1 MGNLI
6 NRIIGGAIKYRI
18 AVIGATLVMAAAGLW
33 AFETLTTD
41 AFPDLTPNAVLVMTT
56 VRGLSPVET
65 EQQITYP
72 MEVAML
78 GLPRTQGVRSI
89 SKVGLSVVTVTF
101 DDDVDLYFARALVQQ
116 RMQDVLSQLPAGAE
130 ATLGPPATPMGEVFK
145 YLVES
150 DSVLSPGDTL
160 ALINLTNIQEYT
172 IKPLLRTV
180 PGVADVNTG
189 GWFLQQFEIDAD
201 PSKLAGYGLTLSDM
215 EKALRENNTNFGGG
229 YVEDRGERFTVRGLG
244 RVTDTADLANV
255 VLATRG
261 ATPVRVRDVA
271 QVAIAAQPR
280 FGSVSRD
287 GKGQVVSGSIL
298 MLKGANGRE
307 VVDAVVAKLGE
318 IAPLLPKGVH
328 VRPFYNQ
335 GEVVTRTTH
344 TVFKNLIEGALLVI
358 AVLFLFLRSARASLL
373 TASVIPLSLLFA
385 FLAMKRFGLS
395 ANLMSLGALD
405 FGLIVDASVVM
416 VENFIRRLSAE
427 AGEDGAG
434 RVDRVN
440 VMRQAAFEVGRPI
453 VFGVAIIIA
462 VYVPIFTLEGIE
474 GRMFRPMAFTV
485 CAAVIGSLILAL
497 TYIPAVASYVF
508 AHGAAGKGASAQ
520 AGHGA
525 KGNPGIA
532 GDGSPQQT
540 HEDAQWFIA
549 LRARYDAA
557 LTWALA
563 HRRRVVGF
571 AIGLLAVSLASVP
584 FLGTEFMPKLDEG
597 STLVGLR
604 LIPSISVAQA
614 ATVAAEVERT
624 LKRFPEIKSVVTNLG
639 RPHEATETMALNE
652 ADIYVSFN
660 PKAQW
665 KARSLEELIPQM
677 DSALAQIPG
686 VDYNFSA
693 PMAMRLDEITSGVKT
708 DLGIKIYGD
717 SLPLLQ
723 EKAEE
728 IRSAVADVKGAEDAM
743 VGVSAGAMQ
752 LELDLD
758 RAAMARYGLS
768 VADVRDAIETGIGG
782 TPATEIINGRRRFPV
797 VVRLAAPFRSTPE
810 AIGPTLIRTPSGGT
824 VTLSQ
829 VARVRMVEGPEVIN
843 HDNAQRYVVVQSNV
857 RGRDLGGFVADVQS
871 QVAAK
876 VTLPTGYYL
885 VYSGQFENQSRA
897 TKRLEFI
904 VPLVLLII
912 AGLLYATFGTVR
924 HALLVMLNVPFA
936 LVGGI
941 GALWLRGIHLNL
953 SASVGFIALFGVAVL
968 NGVVMIAYINQLREQ
983 GRSLDRAVREG
994 ATIRL
999 RPVLMTALVASIGF
1013 IPMAISTSA
1022 GAEVQ
1027 RPLATVVIGGLVS
1040 ATLLTLVVLPT
1051 LYTWV
1056 EERQAARI
1064 KRRTVRRTVAQE
1076 PAMQEA

>member
-6 NRIIGGAIKYRI
+6 NRIIGGAINNRI
-18 AVIGATLVMAAAGLW
+18 AVIGATLVMAAVGFW
-33 AFETLTTD
+33 AFQTLTTD
-41 AFPDLTPNAVLVMTT
+41 AFPDLTPNAVEVLTT
-56 VRGLSPVET
+56 VPGLSPTEA

-78 GLPRTQGVRSI
+78 GLPRTQSVRSI

-116 RMQDVLSQLPAGAE
+116 RMQDVVPQLPIGAE
-130 ATLGPPATPMGEVFK
+130 ALLGPPATPMGEVFK

-150 DSVLSPGDTL
+150 DSVRSPGDTL
-160 ALINLTNIQEYT
+160 GLINLTNVQEYT
-172 IKPLLRTV
+172 IKPLLRSV

-201 PSKLAGYGLTLSDM
+201 PTKLAGYSLTLSDV
-215 EKALRENNTNFGGG
+215 EKALRENNSNFGGG
-229 YVEDRGERFTVRGLG
+229 YIEDRGERFTVRGLG

-255 VLATRG
+255 VVSTRN

-271 QVAIAAQPR
+271 TVAIAAQPR

-287 GKGQVVSGSIL
+287 GKGEVVSGSIL
-298 MLKGANGRE
+298 MLKGANGRA
-307 VVDAVVAKLGE
+307 VVDAVTAKIAE
-318 IAPLLPKGVH
+318 IAPLLPKGVRI
-328 VRPFYNQ
+328 RPFYDQ
-335 GEVVTRTTH
+335 GEVVTRTTR

-416 VENFIRRLSAE
+416 VENFIRRLGDNDKE
-427 AGEDGAG
+427 GVGGVG
-434 RVDRVN
+434 RVS

-485 CAAVIGSLILAL
+485 CAAVIGSLILAM
-497 TYIPAVASYVF
+497 TYVPAVASYIF
-508 AHGAAGKGASAQ
+508 AQGGEVAPH
-520 AGHGA
+520 
-525 KGNPGIA
+525 
-532 GDGSPQQT
+532 DGSAGMPNKG
-540 HEDAQWFIA
+540 HEDARWFIA
-549 LRARYDAA
+549 LRARYESA
-557 LTWALA
+557 LTWALGR
-563 HRRRVVGF
+563 RRRVIGISV
-571 AIGLLAVSLASVP
+571 GLLAVALASVP

-604 LIPSISVAQA
+604 LIPSISIAQA
-614 ATVAAEVERT
+614 ATIDADVERT
-624 LKRFPEIKSVVTNLG
+624 LKRFPEINSVVTNLG

-660 PKAQW
+660 PKSQW
-665 KARSLEELIPQM
+665 KAGSLDELIPQM

-686 VDYNFSA
+686 IDYNFTA

-708 DLGIKIYGD
+708 DLGIKVYGD
-717 SLPLLQ
+717 SLGLIQ

-728 IRSAVADVKGAEDAM
+728 IRAVVADVKGSEDAM
-743 VGVSAGAMQ
+743 VGVSAGAME

-768 VADVRDAIETGIGG
+768 VADVRDAVETGIGG

-797 VVRLAAPFRSTPE
+797 VLRLAASSRSTPD
-810 AIGPTLIRTPSGGT
+810 ALGPTLLRTPSGGT
-824 VTLSQ
+824 VALSQ
-829 VARVRMVEGPEVIN
+829 VAQVRTVEGPEVIN
-843 HDNAQRYVVVQSNV
+843 HEDAQRFVVVQSNV
-857 RGRDLGGFVADVQS
+857 RGRDLGSFVKEVQS
-871 QVAAK
+871 KVAEK
-876 VTLPTGYYL
+876 VKLPSGYFL
-885 VYSGQFENQSRA
+885 VYSGQFENQARA
-897 TKRLEFI
+897 TKRLEYI

-912 AGLLYATFGTVR
+912 AGLLYATFGNVR
-924 HALLVMLNVPFA
+924 HAFLVMLNVPFA

-983 GRSLDRAVREG
+983 GLSLTDAVRLG

-1013 IPMAISTSA
+1013 IPMAISTSS

-1027 RPLATVVIGGLVS
+1027 RPLASVVIGGLIS

-1056 EERQAARI
+1056 EEIVGRRLERKIARNKLAADG
-1064 KRRTVRRTVAQE
+1064 
-1076 PAMQEA
+1076 EAPLAV

>member
-6 NRIIGGAIKYRI
+6 NRIIGGAIKFRI
-18 AVIGATLVMAAAGLW
+18 AVIGATLLVAAGGLW

-56 VRGLSPVET
+56 APGLSPVET

-116 RMQDVLSQLPAGAE
+116 RMQDVVSQLPAGAE

-150 DSVLSPGDTL
+150 DSVLSPSDTL

-172 IKPLLRTV
+172 IKPLLRAV

-201 PSKLAGYGLTLSDM
+201 PAKLAGYDLTLSDV

-244 RVTDTADLANV
+244 RLTDTADLANV

-280 FGSVSRD
+280 FGAVSRD
-287 GKGQVVSGSIL
+287 GKGQVVSGSVL

-307 VVDAVVAKLGE
+307 VVDAVVKKLAE
-318 IAPLLPKGVH
+318 IAPLLPKGVRI
-328 VRPFYNQ
+328 RPFYNQ

-416 VENFIRRLSAE
+416 VENFIRRLNNENSK
-427 AGEDGAG
+427 DGPG
-434 RVDRVN
+434 HIDRIG

-453 VFGVAIIIA
+453 VFGVFIIIA
-462 VYVPIFTLEGIE
+462 VYIPIFTLEGIE

-485 CAAVIGSLILAL
+485 CAAVIGSLIVAL
-497 TYIPAVASYVF
+497 TYIPAVASYIF
-508 AHGAAGKGASAQ
+508 AKAPEATLAQESHGGVGLVGKAGDSGSED
-520 AGHGA
+520 GHG
-525 KGNPGIA
+525 
-532 GDGSPQQT
+532 
-540 HEDAQWFIA
+540 DAPWFIA
-549 LRARYDAA
+549 LRARYDAG
-557 LTWALA
+557 LTWALM
-563 HRRRVVGF
+563 HRRLVIGF
-571 AIGLLAVSLASVP
+571 AVGLLAVSLASVP

-614 ATVAAEVERT
+614 AKVSAEVERT
-624 LKRFPEIKSVVTNLG
+624 LKQFPEIKSVVTNLG

-652 ADIYVSFN
+652 ADVYVSFN

-665 KARSLEELIPQM
+665 KARSLDELISRM

-686 VDYNFSA
+686 IDYNFSA

-717 SLPLLQ
+717 SLQLLQ

-728 IRSAVADVKGAEDAM
+728 IKNVVSGIEGAEDAS

-752 LELDLD
+752 LDLDLD

-810 AIGPTLIRTPSGGT
+810 EVGPTLIRTPSGGT

-829 VARVRMVEGPEVIN
+829 VARVRTVEGPEVIN
-843 HDNAQRYVVVQSNV
+843 HENAQRFVVVQSNV
-857 RGRDLGGFVADVQS
+857 RGRDLGSFVADVQN

-876 VTLPTGYYL
+876 VKLPPGYYL
-885 VYSGQFENQSRA
+885 VYSGQFENQARA
-897 TKRLEFI
+897 TKRLELI

-983 GRSLDRAVREG
+983 GRSLDAAVREG

-1051 LYTWV
+1051 IYAWV
-1056 EERQAARI
+1056 EERVSARAEERRAPHSLRGLGGRAA
-1064 KRRTVRRTVAQE
+1064 
-1076 PAMQEA
+1076 

>member
-1 MGNLI
+1 MGKLI
-6 NRIIGGAIKYRI
+6 NWIIGGAIKNRI
-18 AVIGATLVMAAAGLW
+18 AVIGATLGMAAAGLW

-56 VRGLSPVET
+56 VPGLSPVET

-116 RMQDVLSQLPAGAE
+116 RMQDVVSQLPAGAE

-150 DSVLSPGDTL
+150 DSVLSASDTL

-172 IKPLLRTV
+172 IKPLLRSV

-189 GWFLQQFEIDAD
+189 GWFLQQFEVDAD
-201 PSKLAGYGLTLSDM
+201 PAKLAGYGLTLGDM
-215 EKALRENNTNFGGG
+215 EKALSENNTNFGGG

-280 FGSVSRD
+280 FGAVSRD

-298 MLKGANGRE
+298 MLKGANGRD
-307 VVDAVVAKLGE
+307 VVDAVVAKIGE

-328 VRPFYNQ
+328 IRPFYNQ

-344 TVFKNLIEGALLVI
+344 TVFKNLLEGALLVI
-358 AVLFLFLRSARASLL
+358 AVLFIFLRSARASLL

-416 VENFIRRLSAE
+416 VENFIRRLSNE
-427 AGEDGAG
+427 ADADGA
-434 RVDRVN
+434 DRGSVL
-440 VMRQAAFEVGRPI
+440 RQAAFEVGRPI

-462 VYVPIFTLEGIE
+462 VYVPIFTLQGIE

-497 TYIPAVASYVF
+497 TYIPAVASYIF
-508 AHGAAGKGASAQ
+508 AHGARVAPDRHDVAGAARVGAPP
-520 AGHGA
+520 GNGA
-525 KGNPGIA
+525 KNQG
-532 GDGSPQQT
+532 
-540 HEDAQWFIA
+540 HEDAKWFVA
-549 LRARYDAA
+549 LRRRYEGS
-557 LTWALA
+557 LTWSLV
-563 HRRRVVGF
+563 HRRLVVGS
-571 AIGLLAVSLASVP
+571 AVGLLAVSLASVP

-604 LIPSISVAQA
+604 LIPSISVAEA
-614 ATVAAEVERT
+614 AVVAADVERT

-660 PKAQW
+660 PKGQW
-665 KARSLEELIPQM
+665 KARSLEELIPRM

-708 DLGIKIYGD
+708 DLGIKVYGD

-723 EKAEE
+723 AKAEE
-728 IRSAVADVKGAEDAM
+728 IRSVVSDVKGSEDAM

-768 VADVRDAIETGIGG
+768 VADVRDAVATGIGG

-797 VVRLAAPFRSTPE
+797 VLRLAAPFRSTPE
-810 AIGPTLIRTPSGGT
+810 AVGPTLLRTPSGGT

-843 HDNAQRYVVVQSNV
+843 HANAQRYVVVQSNV
-857 RGRDLGGFVADVQS
+857 RGRDLGSFVAEVQS
-871 QVAAK
+871 KVAAK
-876 VTLPTGYYL
+876 VTLPSGYYL

-897 TKRLEFI
+897 TKRLQFI

-983 GRSLDRAVREG
+983 GRSLEQAVREG

-1013 IPMAISTSA
+1013 IPMAISTSS

-1027 RPLATVVIGGLVS
+1027 RPLASVVIGGLVS

-1056 EERQAARI
+1056 EELVGARVQRQI
-1064 KRRTVRRTVAQE
+1064 VRSEVAQA
-1076 PAMQEA
+1076 PTMQGV